1 MTSWLPLANEMKRT
15 CMRELRRGHSIRTCV
30 AAIAS
35 AFQEYGRNVVVVAGT
50 LTRHWLRMVVA
61 PEQDHRTTVDLRYT
75 GHQISSLFISK
86 HAKCRSGAVPQWL
99 GTFPRLFVLP
109 GAREVL
115 GLPSRNP

>member
-1 MTSWLPLANEMKRT
+1 MKRT

-75 GHQISSLFISK
+75 GHQISSLFYLQTCEVPIRR
-86 HAKCRSGAVPQWL
+86 RSAVAGHVPTPVCLAGRSESL
-99 GTFPRLFVLP
+99 GVTQQEPMKRRDL
-109 GAREVL
+109 
-115 GLPSRNP
+115 